1 MDKNLNNPN
10 TDEKIQF
17 FKKEI
22 ESVKDRS
29 LIGVIFD
36 YLTDFILA
44 TISFWRWGYGNVA
57 KIESDISYMFK
68 YLKEFLNCNNKLN

>member
-44 TISFWRWGYGNVA
+44 TISFWR
-57 KIESDISYMFK
+57 
-68 YLKEFLNCNNKLN
+68 

>member
-1 MDKNLNNPN
+1 MDKNFNNPN

-17 FKKEI
+17 LKKEI
-22 ESVKDRS
+22 ESGKDRS

-44 TISFWRWGYGNVA
+44 IISLWR
-57 KIESDISYMFK
+57 
-68 YLKEFLNCNNKLN
+68 

>member
-1 MDKNLNNPN
+1 MDKNLNSLN

-17 FKKEI
+17 LKKEV
-22 ESVKDRS
+22 ESVKERS

-44 TISFWRWGYGNVA
+44 IISFWR
-57 KIESDISYMFK
+57 
-68 YLKEFLNCNNKLN
+68 

>member
-1 MDKNLNNPN
+1 VDKNLNSLN

-17 FKKEI
+17 LKKEV
-22 ESVKDRS
+22 ESVKERS

-44 TISFWRWGYGNVA
+44 IISFWR
-57 KIESDISYMFK
+57 
-68 YLKEFLNCNNKLN
+68 